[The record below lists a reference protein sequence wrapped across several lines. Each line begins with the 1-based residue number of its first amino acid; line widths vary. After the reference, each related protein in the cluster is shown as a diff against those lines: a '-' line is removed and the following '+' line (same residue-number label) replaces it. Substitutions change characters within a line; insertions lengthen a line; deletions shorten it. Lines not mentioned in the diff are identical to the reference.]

1 MFFRFVFSK
10 WRHLKKLLFTPS
22 KYEVA
27 ELLFWCT
34 VLPASSVS
42 QTVLHFGDR
51 VSREEGAR
59 IAVLLSLFRGALEA
73 WKIVL
78 CTLCLLG
85 LRVTV
90 LGTYC
95 FFFSSVLTLRTEFWD
110 PTFCICGG
118 FKFQLCFLS
127 CNMHMNHLEILLKYR
142 FCFCRCSLRNYLD
155 AVIRS

>member
-10 WRHLKKLLFTPS
+10 WRHLKKILFSPS

-27 ELLFWCT
+27 ESMFWCA
-34 VLPASSVS
+34 VLPASSVP
-42 QTVLHFGDR
+42 QTVLHFGDL

-85 LRVTV
+85 LRATV

-95 FFFSSVLTLRTEFWD
+95 FFFPSVLTLRTEFWD

-118 FKFQLCFLS
+118 FKFQMCFLS
-127 CNMHMNHLEILLKYR
+127 CNMHMYHLEILLKYR